1 MGTVTSPSERA
12 ETGLRTGERMD
23 REKLRQLQLERL
35 QMTLNRAYFHVDFY
49 RARMDALGIVPED
62 VKTDDDFRA
71 LPFTTSEDLADHY
84 PYGLFAVPLKNVVRL
99 KIAVSRDG
107 RPIVVG
113 FTRRDVALW
122 QSLMVRLFERLNIRD
137 RDIVQVAFNY
147 SLFPGAFTFN
157 HAAEALGATLA
168 PSATVSAK
176 LQLQIMR
183 DFRST
188 VLAATPSFALH
199 LMDTLDEEA
208 EAGRESPDVS
218 LKLMVLGPDPVPEA
232 LRERIR
238 TRLGIPAYGL
248 YGVSEMVEPGLAGEC
263 PAQRG
268 YHVAE
273 DHFLAEVVHPVT
285 GQPAGPGLEGEL
297 VITTLSAEAYPL
309 IRYRTGDVVAVDVS
323 PCPCGLETARLS
335 PVRRRTDHRLSVRGI
350 PISPQQVERIV
361 RETDSDLWDF
371 RLIVGTRFGLG
382 DSLEVWVSLGTS
394 PQESKSHR
402 VEKIRS
408 RLRRHLGLGVRV
420 LELPPERLPQE
431 GLTYKT
437 VFREKKEP

>member
-1 MGTVTSPSERA
+1 MTLSKERTVTEGAAGDR
-12 ETGLRTGERMD
+12 LD

-49 RARMDALGIVPED
+49 RSRLDALGVVPED
-62 VKTDDDFRA
+62 VKTDEDFRG

-99 KIAVSRDG
+99 KIASSRDG

-113 FTRRDVALW
+113 FTKRDVALW
-122 QSLMVRLFERLNIRD
+122 QSLMVRLFQRLGIHD

-176 LQLQIMR
+176 LQLQLMR

-188 VLAATPSFALH
+188 VLAATPSFAMH
-199 LMDTLDEEA
+199 LLDTLDEESGR
-208 EAGRESPDVS
+208 GRECHDLS
-218 LKLMVLGPDPVPEA
+218 LKLMVLGPDPIPEA
-232 LRERIR
+232 LRDRIR
-238 TRLGIPAYGL
+238 SRLGIPAFGL
-248 YGVSEMVEPGLAGEC
+248 YGVAEMVEPGLAGEC
-263 PAQRG
+263 PAFRG
-268 YHVAE
+268 FHVAE

-285 GQPAGPGLEGEL
+285 GQPVGPGSEGEL

-309 IRYRTGDVVAVDVS
+309 IRYRTGDVVAVDAV
-323 PCPCGLETARLS
+323 PCPCGLNTVRLS
-335 PVRRRTDHRLSVRGI
+335 PVWRRTDHRLSIRGI
-350 PISPQQVERIV
+350 PVSPQRVERLLL
-361 RETDSDLWDF
+361 ETDSSLVDF
-371 RLIVGTRFGLG
+371 RLMVGTRFGLG
-382 DSLEVWVSLGTS
+382 DSLEVWISLES
-394 PQESKSHR
+394 SAQEGKSSR
-402 VEKIRS
+402 LERIRS
-408 RLRRHLGLGVRV
+408 RLRRELGLGVRV
-420 LELPPERLPQE
+420 VDIPPERLPQE

-437 VFREKKEP
+437 VFREKKEL